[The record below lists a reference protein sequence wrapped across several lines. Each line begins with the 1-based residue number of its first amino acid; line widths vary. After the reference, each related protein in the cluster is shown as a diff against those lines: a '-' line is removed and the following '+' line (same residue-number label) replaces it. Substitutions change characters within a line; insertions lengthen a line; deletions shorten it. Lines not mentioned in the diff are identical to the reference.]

1 MRYTLLLLP
10 YNREVLLLFE
20 YDIID
25 VVLILLISTVIK
37 IIIIITILV
46 VICCII
52 TIHVNGNHNI
62 NNDTTVDIFTVINLV
77 EYIVCDL

>member
-1 MRYTLLLLP
+1 MRYTLLLLL
-10 YNREVLLLFE
+10 YNRVVLLLFE

-46 VICCII
+46 VICYII
-52 TIHVNGNHNI
+52 TIHVNGNRNI
-62 NNDTTVDIFTVINLV
+62 NNETVVYIFIVINLV
-77 EYIVCDL
+77 EYTVCDL